1 MSYIL
6 SIKNLSKTYPSG
18 FKALTN
24 VNLDIKEGEVF
35 ALLGPNGAGKT
46 TLISTIC
53 GVAILNKGKI
63 IVNSYNTTE
72 YPIKT
77 KEFIGIVPQELSVEP
92 FETVLRTVNFT
103 RGLYG
108 KPKDQNYVQDIL
120 TQLSLWDK
128 RNTKIIELSG
138 GMKRR
143 VLIAKALSHRPKI
156 LFLDE
161 PTAGVDVDLRK
172 DMWKI
177 INKLK
182 KNGVTIILTTHYIE
196 EAEKIA
202 DRIGII
208 NKGKILLVEEKH
220 SLIKRMGHK
229 TLFIKLKNKLS
240 LIPKSL
246 KQYNLRLDN
255 SKYLLIYDYDIKSK
269 KPAIS
274 DLIFN
279 LNKEKVIFEDVYS
292 KESSLEDIFIKLLKK
307 NS

>member
-6 SIKNLSKTYPSG
+6 SVKNLSKTYPSG

-229 TLFIKLKNKLS
+229 TLLIKLKNKLS

-255 SKYLLIYDYDIKSK
+255 SKYILIYDYDIKSK